1 MFKGIVN
8 RIRLARLRRA
18 IKVVEKAGLSA
29 VQIKQG
35 KGAVYLIAGNGQYVR
50 FDKVKP

>member
-1 MFKGIVN
+1 MLEVIMK

-18 IKVVEKAGLSA
+18 IGVVEKAGLSA

-35 KGAVYLIAGNGQYVR
+35 NGAVYLIAGNGQYVR
-50 FDKVKP
+50 FDKK